1 MPDPT
6 FQPAMP
12 VPWELVPATFVDRPN
27 RFITNIRINGQV
39 IPAHLPDPGRLLEL
53 LLPGVDLL
61 VQYNPGPQRKTGYT
75 THLVRHRDRWVCINT
90 LLPNKFVAFILHER
104 ALPFLKGWSLA
115 GREVTKGHSRFDFM
129 LERGGKHMWL
139 EVKSVTYV
147 EGGVAQFP
155 DAVSERA
162 ARHARHLA
170 QLCRDGH
177 PAMIL
182 FVIQRDDAR
191 LFTPMW
197 DRDPDVGRALNE
209 ARVAGVAIH
218 AIKIAVTP
226 EHFTYVG
233 EVPVDLTP
241 PTS

>member
-1 MPDPT
+1 
-6 FQPAMP
+6 MP
-12 VPWELVPATFVDRPN
+12 VPWKLIPATFVDRPN
-27 RFITNIRINGQV
+27 RFITNIRIDDDDV
-39 IPAHLPDPGRLLEL
+39 RAHLPDPGRLLEL

-61 VQYNPGPQRKTGYT
+61 VQHNPGPQRKTDYT
-75 THLVRHRDRWVCINT
+75 THLVRYRDRWVCINT
-90 LLPNKFVAFILHER
+90 LLPNQFVAFLLNDH
-104 ALPFLKGWSLA
+104 ALPILKDWSLA
-115 GREVTKGHSRFDFM
+115 GREVTKDHSRFDFL
-129 LERGGKHMWL
+129 LERGGEQLWL
-139 EVKSVTYV
+139 EVKSVTYA
-147 EGGVAQFP
+147 EDGIAQFP

-170 QLCRDGH
+170 QLAREGYS
-177 PAMIL
+177 AMIL

-209 ARVAGVAIH
+209 AREAGVAIH

-226 EHFTYVG
+226 ETFTYAG

-241 PTS
+241 PAS